1 MNSKITTYV
10 LGALLAGALI
20 FGFYAHDCAQK
31 LEAEKTEWQSKYEEA
46 LIDAEDS
53 GQRIEK
59 MKEELEKALK
69 DSETHRMQLEV
80 ALSELQKKS
89 AKK

>member
-10 LGALLAGALI
+10 LGFLLAGSLVFA
-20 FGFYAHDCAQK
+20 FYTYDRAKK
-31 LEAEKTEWQSKYEEA
+31 LETEKTEWQIKYEEA

-59 MKEELEKALK
+59 MKEELEKALQ
-69 DSETHRMQLEV
+69 DSELHRKQAED
-80 ALSELQKKS
+80 ALTELKKH
-89 AKK
+89 KR

>member
-10 LGALLAGALI
+10 LGILLAGALI
-20 FGFYAHDCAQK
+20 FAFYTRNQASKH
-31 LEAEKTEWQSKYEEA
+31 EAEKAEWQTKYEEA
-46 LIDAEDS
+46 LIDAEES

-69 DSETHRMQLEV
+69 DSEMHRKQAEETL
-80 ALSELQKKS
+80 AQLQKR
-89 AKK
+89 KK